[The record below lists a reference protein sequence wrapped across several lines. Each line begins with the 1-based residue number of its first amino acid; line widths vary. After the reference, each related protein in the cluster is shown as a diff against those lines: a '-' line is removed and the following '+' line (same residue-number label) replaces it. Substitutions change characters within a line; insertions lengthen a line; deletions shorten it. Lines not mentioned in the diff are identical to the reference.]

1 MKAKTKP
8 QPNVKEAVPFLGVTD
23 IERSLRYYVEGLG
36 FEMVQTWRHDGKLR
50 WCRLELG
57 EAAIMLQEFWKEGQ
71 HANVPQGKLGNGVTI
86 CFICR
91 DALAKYHDAIAH
103 GIAATRP
110 FVGNGMWVTSLT
122 DPDGYRLDFE
132 SQTDVPEETEY
143 KEQVTGFPAE

>member
-1 MKAKTKP
+1 MKAKTKA
-8 QPNVKEAVPFLGVTD
+8 QANVKEVVPFLGVTD
-23 IERSLRYYVEGLG
+23 IESSLRYYVEGLG
-36 FEMVQTWRHDGKLR
+36 FEMVQSWTPEGKLR

-57 EAAIMLQEFWKEGQ
+57 KAAIMLQEFWKEGQ

-91 DALAKYHDAIAH
+91 DALAIYHDAVAH
-103 GIAATRP
+103 GIVATRP
-110 FVGNGMWVTSLT
+110 FVGNGMWVTSLY

-143 KEQVTGFPAE
+143 KEPPIGFPT